1 MRGINVK
8 YFMRAGI
15 ISLSLILIG
24 CVSIPNSPT
33 PRFYALSTVD
43 GKNEIKKI
51 NTVSDLIIGV
61 GPVKIP
67 EYQDRPQIVTKDKEG
82 MLKFD
87 EFNRWGESLDHGV
100 TRLIRE
106 DLSVLLPKAKLIVY
120 PSNPLVAVKYQVAL
134 EVIDL
139 DSELDGDMSF
149 VVQWTVIDVQNSK
162 VVMMKRSEFRTAISP
177 QNYFGLA
184 NTLSKACASL
194 SSQIAEALANNV

>member
-1 MRGINVK
+1 MKKINFRSCLRVGVVCLA
-8 YFMRAGI
+8 FG
-15 ISLSLILIG
+15 LSG

-33 PRFYALSTVD
+33 PRFYALSAISGTQVS
-43 GKNEIKKI
+43 KTI
-51 NTVSDLIIGV
+51 NIPAGVIISI